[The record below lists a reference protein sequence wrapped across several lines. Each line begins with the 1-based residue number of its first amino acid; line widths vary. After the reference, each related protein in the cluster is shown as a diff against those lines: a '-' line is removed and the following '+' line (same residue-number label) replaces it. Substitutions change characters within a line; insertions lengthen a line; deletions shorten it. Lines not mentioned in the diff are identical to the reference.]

1 MLFNIKHNMYCCISM
16 PFSLNRSSIHLDEST
31 KEFYITSNQNDLGK
45 SVHIMLQTIL
55 SISDVEIQYEC
66 R

>member
-1 MLFNIKHNMYCCISM
+1 M

-55 SISDVEIQYEC
+55 SISNVEIQYEC